1 MAVVASQLILF
12 PSIMNSIATLSSNV
26 FNLMSSFRISKDPH
40 TVELQTLLEKSD
52 IVCTIGLVKHIL
64 TDLEEDQTFKL
75 KSTVVFA
82 VEKIQTI
89 IGIIDTE
96 LKDIQAKIDYNSSLY
111 LLQNMRSID
120 CSINLTKMETNI
132 LILEKRVN
140 HLFQVLDC

>member
-12 PSIMNSIATLSSNV
+12 PSILNSITTLSSNI
-26 FNLMSSFRISKDPH
+26 FNILSSFRIAKDPH

-75 KSTVVFA
+75 KSTVLFA

-96 LKDIQAKIDYNSSLY
+96 LKDIQAKIDYNFSLY
-111 LLQNMRSID
+111 VLQNMRSMD
-120 CSINLTKMETNI
+120 CTINLTKMETNI
-132 LILEKRVN
+132 TILEKRVN
-140 HLFQVLDC
+140 HLFQVI